1 MVDLIGILFLSIVCI
16 VSFIISLQFKKF
28 AKIILVAL
36 IFRILLLLINNNI
49 FYLPDGDMDALNFE
63 ALAWQWSQNGFYEVF
78 SHFKGPDTYFLSFL
92 IAIPYSLLGRSMM
105 MAQSFSILLGIVN
118 ILLVCLIARKL
129 WNNQIAIKAGWLAA
143 LFPSVASYSVLVMR
157 ETYIAFFLL
166 LALLGIIYFIKQKN
180 LKSFFLLFFG
190 FLGATF
196 FHNGSII
203 GLLAFI
209 CILLLIYIKKLFE
222 LLLSG
227 KINLN
232 ILLIL
237 IIFLYCL
244 QLFVSHKKV
253 NRNFDFDRITR
264 IIINTKVKGDASY
277 PEFLKVNS
285 KTEFIYKAPLRMIYF
300 VLSPFPWNVKK
311 PSHLIGLLDSL
322 LYFYLT
328 FLIFRN
334 FKNIKNDIA
343 LKVILIV
350 LLAYF
355 FVFGLGVGN
364 FGTAIRHRVKFV
376 FWMILLAAPL
386 IQRFVLFKEKII
398 KSKKI

>member
-1 MVDLIGILFLSIVCI
+1 MFDLVGITSLVTICLIVLILSLC
-16 VSFIISLQFKKF
+16 FKSF
-28 AKIILVAL
+28 AKIIFAAL

-196 FHNGSII
+196 FHYGSII

-244 QLFVSHKKV
+244 QLFVSHKKI
-253 NRNFDFDRITR
+253 NRNFDFDRISR
-264 IIINTKVKGDASY
+264 IIVNTKVKGDASY
-277 PEFLKVNS
+277 PEYLKVNS
-285 KTEFIYKAPLRMIYF
+285 KTEFFYKAPLRMIYF

-334 FKNIKNDIA
+334 FKNINNDIA

-386 IQRFVLFKEKII
+386 IPRLVLFKEKII
-398 KSKKI
+398 KNKK